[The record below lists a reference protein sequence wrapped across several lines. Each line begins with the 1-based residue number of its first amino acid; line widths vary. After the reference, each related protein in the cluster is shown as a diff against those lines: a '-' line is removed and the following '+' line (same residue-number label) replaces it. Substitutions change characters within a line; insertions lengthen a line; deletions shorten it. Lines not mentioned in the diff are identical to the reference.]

1 MLHFKTLR
9 RATATALLL
18 FGVVKVAARTADG
31 RAHANVPKRPSVPII
46 SPPEGPVTSKNG
58 THLPPYNTTYYFDQL
73 IDHNTPSL
81 GTFKQRYWHTY
92 QFYEPGG
99 PILLTTPGETN
110 AAPYTAYLTNLTIL
124 GQVAQ
129 AQNGSAIVLEHR
141 YYGESSPFDDLSDA
155 SLKYHTIQQ
164 AIDDLEYF
172 AKNVKLP
179 QPDGDAVAPGQAP
192 WVLFGGSYAG
202 ALTSFTMVNKP
213 DLFQAAY
220 ASSAVVE
227 SITDYWMYFKPIMDH
242 MPKNCSADVQA
253 AIKKIDSVFMSND
266 TKEIDAILT
275 LFNMTALKEHLDDA
289 AGALRNN
296 LWDWQSLHPASGG
309 GIFFDFCD
317 ALEVKDGV
325 SADEKG
331 WGADHAIQAWG
342 SFWTSEY
349 YSYLCDDE
357 GVVSC
362 LGSYNPKSEMFTNTT
377 IGNDARSWTWI
388 VCNEMGFYQ
397 EGAPEPNPTLVT
409 RLVRPQYDER
419 QCSYYFPE
427 RFANQSTPV
436 PNVDATNKVYDGW
449 FVKEKHLF
457 FANGRRDPWKE
468 ATLAADGTNFQST
481 PDQPLT
487 LSNGY
492 HCSDLSAQNAV
503 DPSVLEVQQQGIKY
517 IAGWLAEWKPQTSGR

>member
-1 MLHFKTLR
+1 MLHFKLSR
-9 RATATALLL
+9 VAAAAALLL
-18 FGVVKVAARTADG
+18 FGVAQVAARTADG
-31 RAHANVPKRPSVPII
+31 RAHANIPRRPSIPIVA
-46 SPPEGPVTSKNG
+46 PREGTVTSKNG
-58 THLPPYNTTYYFDQL
+58 TELPPYNTTYYFDQL
-73 IDHNTPSL
+73 IDHTNPSL

-92 QFYEPGG
+92 EFYEPGG
-99 PILLTTPGETN
+99 PILLTTPGESN
-110 AAPYTAYLTNLTIL
+110 AAGYTAYLTNRTIV

-129 AQNGSAIVLEHR
+129 AQNGSVVVLEHR

-155 SLKYHTIQQ
+155 SLEYHTIQQ

-172 AKNVKLP
+172 VKSVQLP
-179 QPDGDAVAPGQAP
+179 QPDGDSVAPGQAP

-227 SITDYWMYFKPIMDH
+227 SITDFWQYFKPITDN
-242 MPKNCSADVQA
+242 MPRNCSADVQA
-253 AIKKIDSVFMSND
+253 AIAKIDSVFTSND
-266 TKEIDAILT
+266 EKEIDAILT
-275 LFNMTALKEHLDDA
+275 LFNMTTLSDHLDDA

-296 LWDWQSLHPASGG
+296 LWDWQSLSPTSDG

-325 SADEKG
+325 SAGEAG
-331 WGADHAIQAWG
+331 WGAEHAIQAWG

-349 YSYLCDDE
+349 YSFLCEDQD
-357 GVVSC
+357 VVTC
-362 LGSYNPKSEMFTNTT
+362 LGTYDPTAEIFTDTSV
-377 IGNDARSWTWI
+377 GNDERSWLWI

-409 RLVRPQYDER
+409 RLVRPEYDER
-419 QCSYYFPE
+419 QCTYFFPE
-427 RFANQSTPV
+427 KFANQTNPA
-436 PNVDATNKVYDGW
+436 PNVDATNKMYGGW
-449 FVKEKHLF
+449 FVKSKRLF
-457 FANGRRDPWKE
+457 FANGSRDPWKE

-487 LSNGY
+487 LSDGY
-492 HCSDLSAQNAV
+492 HCSDLGTVNAA
-503 DPSVLEVQQQGIKY
+503 DPTILEVQQQALKS
-517 IAGWLAEWKPQTSGR
+517 IAGWLAEWDPSGR